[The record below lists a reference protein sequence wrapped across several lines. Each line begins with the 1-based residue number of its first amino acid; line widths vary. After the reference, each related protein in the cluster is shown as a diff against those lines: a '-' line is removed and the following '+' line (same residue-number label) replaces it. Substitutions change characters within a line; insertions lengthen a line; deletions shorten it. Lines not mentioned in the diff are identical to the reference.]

1 LISYGSLTHCSLFSQ
16 QDAWFETAKVDE
28 SLQLKKLKAME
39 KTKDQG
45 EDTELTKEEIWVIQK
60 RIAAALLPEETVR
73 LAS

>member
-1 LISYGSLTHCSLFSQ
+1 
-16 QDAWFETAKVDE
+16 
-28 SLQLKKLKAME
+28 ME